1 MQCEVCGKPIFK
13 TPVVVEIEGTKMRTC
28 EICTKFGTPVKQTKR
43 HNGPGGRVGSMGPAG
58 QAGQVGQ
65 AGPMGQT
72 QKQALRK
79 PPVPGFMR
87 RIEPGAIE
95 LPEPKEDYNE
105 IIKSAREGR
114 GLTREE
120 LGKKINEKTSVITR
134 LESKKMQPDI
144 KLARKLEHALKIK
157 ILDERRAED
166 KIDSPRTTGGGMTLG
181 DMIKVKKNGKRK

>member
-28 EICTKFGTPVKQTKR
+28 EMCTKFGTPVKQTKR

-58 QAGQVGQ
+58 QAGPT
-65 AGPMGQT
+65 GPT
-72 QKQALRK
+72 EKQPLRK
-79 PPVPGFMR
+79 PPVSGFMR

-120 LGKKINEKTSVITR
+120 MGKKINEKTSVITR

-157 ILDERRAED
+157 ILDERRTED
-166 KIDSPRTTGGGMTLG
+166 AIDSPRTTGGGMTLG
-181 DMIKVKKNGKRK
+181 DLFKVKKNGKRK